1 MQHAAG
7 PNCTRKEKLPLFNF
21 KLSIAAYL
29 CRANKK
35 AAAEK
40 RGRPSVDMVQLAAK
54 VRRGPAV
61 SVPQQDIRTVMLGH
75 WPMPCDKKGRCKRP
89 GCNGTQKKDAQQV
102 QNSSLSNSSQ
112 QLLLRLPP
120 LVFTITFF

>member
-7 PNCTRKEKLPLFNF
+7 PKCTRKEKLPLFNF

-75 WPMPCDKKGRCKRP
+75 RPMPCDKKGRCKRP
-89 GCNGTQKKDAQQV
+89 GCNGTQKWMRSKCKIHLCLTLA
-102 QNSSLSNSSQ
+102 SNC
-112 QLLLRLPP
+112 
-120 LVFTITFF
+120 FYAFHH